1 MKLSEAIRLGAMLKP
16 QAHLGFFDGQGTCA
30 IGAANDA
37 IGHLNDLLL
46 GRFVEFKEWPVFN
59 MPVTDPVTQWPT
71 RLWDA
76 VVTLNDT
83 HRWTRERIAAWV
95 EGIESQ
101 QDVLAVPEPASC
113 EPPTTGSW
121 AQASITHDEAEEV
134 LR

>member
-30 IGAANDA
+30 IGAAIDA

-76 VVTLNDT
+76 VVALNDT
-83 HRWTRERIAAWV
+83 HRWSRERIADQV
-95 EGIESQ
+95 EQWELEYQAPVDAG
-101 QDVLAVPEPASC
+101 DPV
-113 EPPTTGSW
+113 EPPC
-121 AQASITHDEAEEV
+121 EV
-134 LR
+134 RP